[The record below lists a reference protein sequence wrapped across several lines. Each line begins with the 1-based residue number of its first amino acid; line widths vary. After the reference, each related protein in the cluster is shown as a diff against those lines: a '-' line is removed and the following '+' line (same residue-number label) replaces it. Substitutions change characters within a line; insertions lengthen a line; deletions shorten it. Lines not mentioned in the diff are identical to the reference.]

1 MLPSVI
7 WGLNSNLR
15 VGQSLFHVQTEDRGL
30 PSAVIET
37 VVFAVGRVVY
47 RCRSDYQGLVGQEGW
62 QQQLQR
68 KLEAQHNAVLQGLRD
83 GTLTLA
89 ASGGL
94 TVQLLNPVCWLSVGR
109 VRLELR
115 VTMVPEGVPVAEAEV
130 RAVLENVDS
139 RPECAA
145 RTDADGRALLQFPLP
160 PLGATGAELVIRA
173 SAPAGADE
181 IRYTLRPKAPSSK
194 EPVPAAGQGPAP
206 ATEP

>member
-1 MLPSVI
+1 MIL
-7 WGLNSNLR
+7 GLNTNLR

-30 PSAVIET
+30 PNAVIET

-47 RCRSDYQGLVGQEGW
+47 RCCSDYQGLVGQEGW

-68 KLEAQHNAVLQGLRD
+68 KLETQHNAVLQGLRD

-94 TVQLLNPVCWLSVGR
+94 TVQLLNPSSWLSAGTVLLD
-109 VRLELR
+109 VS
-115 VTMVPEGVPVAEAEV
+115 VITVPEGLPVAGAEV
-130 RAVLENVDS
+130 RAVLESAGS
-139 RPECAA
+139 RPGCVA
-145 RTDADGRALLQFPLP
+145 RTDAHGRVRLQFPLP

-173 SAPAGADE
+173 SAPAGVDE
-181 IRYTLRPKAPSSK
+181 IRYTLRRKAPSPK

-206 ATEP
+206 AAEP